1 MKRKQTFIEA
11 VRQSADMSPAQKAYW
26 EGVVRIERYQ
36 RKMTRRRTNLT
47 KRAMQSFRDRQKA
60 RVAG

>member
-11 VRQSADMSPAQKAYW
+11 VRQSADMTPAQKRYW
-26 EGVVRIERYQ
+26 EGIVRIERYQ
-36 RKMTRRRTNLT
+36 RKMVRRRTNMT

-60 RVAG
+60 QVS